1 MKLVFSDR
9 AEADLEEIGNYV
21 ALDNP
26 LRALSFIAELRSAC
40 ARLSAFP
47 EAAPL
52 RPELGKGLRGQPHG
66 RYLIFYR
73 VSGEVLRIERILHGN
88 RLFLDPD

>member
-9 AEADLEEIGNYV
+9 AVADLEEIGDYV

-26 LRALSFIAELRSAC
+26 LRAMSFIAELRSAC

-52 RPELGKGLRGQPHG
+52 RPELGEGLRGQPHG
-66 RYLIFYR
+66 QYLIFYR
-73 VSGEVLRIERILHGN
+73 IADGVMRIERILQGN
-88 RLFLDPD
+88 RLFPEAD